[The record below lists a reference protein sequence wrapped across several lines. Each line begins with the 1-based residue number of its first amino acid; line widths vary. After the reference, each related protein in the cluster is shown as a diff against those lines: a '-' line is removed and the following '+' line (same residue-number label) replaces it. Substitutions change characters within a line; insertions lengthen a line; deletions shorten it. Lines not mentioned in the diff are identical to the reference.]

1 MKQLVM
7 VVLTALCVVHCK
19 GLECGLSKISSEH
32 FRKIA
37 SECVKDNETLN
48 RIWELTSETSMEE
61 DSVSSDEEVPVTK
74 GREAPNFH
82 DLGSSAHRNMKMS
95 GASRTKRS
103 RKGFNNESPMS
114 NVQKKSSPASTTTE
128 HTTTMQSEENEEN
141 AAANNVEESGEVCIL
156 QCIFEK
162 LEMTDTNGLPD
173 HKKVASA
180 LVKSASGRET
190 QDFLQDSVDECFQ
203 ETEEGDFENS
213 CEYST
218 KLVTCLAGK
227 GKSNC
232 ADWPVGDLPF

>member
-1 MKQLVM
+1 MKQLFM
-7 VVLTALCVVHCK
+7 VVLTALCAVHCK

-48 RIWELTSETSMEE
+48 RIWELTSEASMDDE
-61 DSVSSDEEVPVTK
+61 SASSDEEVPITQGK
-74 GREAPNFH
+74 EAPNL
-82 DLGSSAHRNMKMS
+82 DLGSSPHKSMKMS
-95 GASRTKRS
+95 RASRTKRS
-103 RKGFNNESPMS
+103 RKIFNNESPMS
-114 NVQKKSSPASTTTE
+114 QRKPSPASTTTE
-128 HTTTMQSEENEEN
+128 QTTTVQSEENEDI
-141 AAANNVEESGEVCIL
+141 ADANNVEESGEVCLL

-173 HKKVASA
+173 HKKFAAA
-180 LVKSASGRET
+180 LVESATGRET
-190 QDFLQDSVDECFQ
+190 RDFLKDSVDECFQ
-203 ETEEGDFENS
+203 ETEEGDFEDS

-218 KLVTCLAGK
+218 KLVTCLAGR